1 MSRIL
6 WFLLAQKKEKNVF
19 IVLKLISANV
29 NISIH
34 KFFDFFVLTVK
45 PLAEL
50 VVIKGFKSLHD
61 VVDHAFGENIVLR
74 ENVLLFL
81 QCLSGLVAGSW
92 EVFKLCKPIL
102 MFIIK
107 DVYLDIKLG

>member
-1 MSRIL
+1 M
-6 WFLLAQKKEKNVF
+6 
-19 IVLKLISANV
+19 LKLISANLD
-29 NISIH
+29 ISVH
-34 KFFDFFVLTVK
+34 KFFDFFVLAVK

-50 VVIKGFKSLHD
+50 VVIKGLKFLHD

-81 QCLSGLVAGSW
+81 QCLSGLVTGSRK
-92 EVFKLCKPIL
+92 VFKLCKPIL

-107 DVYLDIKLG
+107 DVHVDIKLSC